1 METLPI
7 HRGIRRRRNAPRVRH
22 PPLPHEECVAAG
34 RAGWM
39 YAPDRRVHGARTCHA
54 CSAAALRSN
63 ASVCTPQPQFAWLS
77 VRYSDRI
84 NSPCVCVAAHAHIA
98 PALLHP
104 ALYTNRST
112 GSTGTVL

>member
-1 METLPI
+1 
-7 HRGIRRRRNAPRVRH
+7 
-22 PPLPHEECVAAG
+22 
-34 RAGWM
+34 M